1 MPKINPPIAPKPIT
15 RFIKLNISLLYL
27 MIMGV
32 IEDLKEYRVIEKD
45 HNEIKGLVKKIVK
58 NVNIRDY
65 GLAKAAALNL
75 INAID
80 KLKK

>member
-1 MPKINPPIAPKPIT
+1 MVMGI
-15 RFIKLNISLLYL
+15 IKNFR
-27 MIMGV
+27 
-32 IEDLKEYRVIEKD
+32 EYRSVEKD
-45 HNEIKGLVKKIVK
+45 HNEIKSLVGIIVK

-65 GLAKAAALNL
+65 VLAKAAALNL